1 MNLKEVCRQLTST
14 TLSLLTRKPGRYFTA
29 DYRIEHLG
37 YSCLLL
43 IGSSCE
49 MLSKKELFTIKDSQ
63 LVVSE
68 VFFIIMTIKH
78 QLIMANEVEQAID
91 KNSFVCSKLLIRTNA
106 LISLMLDKQGLIDQC
121 EIHNYL
127 INFRN
132 ELPKLSELFGGSGL
146 LPVEF

>member
-1 MNLKEVCRQLTST
+1 
-14 TLSLLTRKPGRYFTA
+14 
-29 DYRIEHLG
+29 
-37 YSCLLL
+37 
-43 IGSSCE
+43 

-132 ELPKLSELFGGSGL
+132 ELPKLSLVFGGSGI
-146 LPVEF
+146 LPIEF